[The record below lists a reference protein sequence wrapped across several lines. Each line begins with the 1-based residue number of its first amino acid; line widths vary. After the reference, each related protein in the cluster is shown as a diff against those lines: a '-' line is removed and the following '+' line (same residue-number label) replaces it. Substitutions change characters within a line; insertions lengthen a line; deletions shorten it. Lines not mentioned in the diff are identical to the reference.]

1 MGKPT
6 VITAAE
12 HAAALCREF
21 EGLRLEPYLCPAGI
35 PTIGYGLTS
44 YADGRRVTMHDDSIT
59 EDDAEQLLRDYLERH
74 CIRPLVR
81 MSPKLLDAPPECLAA
96 LASWAYNLGAGA
108 YEKSTLRRMV
118 DADDWTQVCVQLKRW
133 VKAGNQTL
141 PGLVRRREAEA
152 ALIEQAFKQTSVEI
166 AA

>member
-1 MGKPT
+1 MT
-6 VITAAE
+6 TAVE

-35 PTIGYGLTS
+35 PTIGYGSTA
-44 YADGRRVTMHDDSIT
+44 YADGQRVTLDDEPIT
-59 EDDAEQLLRDYLERH
+59 EDDAEQLLRDHLERH

-81 MSPKLLDAPPECLAA
+81 MSPKLLDAPSECLGA

-108 YEKSTLRRMV
+108 YEKSMLRRMV
-118 DADDWTQVCVQLKRW
+118 DADDWPQVCVQLKRW

-152 ALIEQAFKQTSVEI
+152 ALIEQALKPAPVE
-166 AA
+166 AAA